1 MNTKELIV
9 YAFASVRGAT
19 TLSFMFLLSANPLI
33 SYKEAQIVIFNN
45 FNNKILAHFY
55 DIRSLYSIFNIQLIY
70 LSIFNLHTWCE
81 TK

>member
-33 SYKEAQIVIFNN
+33 TFKEAQIVIFNN
-45 FNNKILAHFY
+45 FNN
-55 DIRSLYSIFNIQLIY
+55 
-70 LSIFNLHTWCE
+70 
-81 TK
+81 